1 MHTGE
6 GDIGRL
12 GDIVTW
18 NGRNRTHAYPGS
30 CGALTGSADGLLAPG
45 KLLTGDKFDI
55 WSTDTCRTFTFN
67 REGTTNVHGISV
79 DKFKLAD
86 DIFANG
92 TLCKVT
98 FRAFWNECFK

>member
-18 NGRNRTHAYPGS
+18 DGRNRTHAYPGS

-55 WSTDTCRTFTFN
+55 WSTDTCRCYQAQ
-67 REGTTNVHGISV
+67 
-79 DKFKLAD
+79 DQ
-86 DIFANG
+86 DIKNFYFLGN
-92 TLCKVT
+92 
-98 FRAFWNECFK
+98 

>member
-1 MHTGE
+1 MFTGE
-6 GDIGRL
+6 EDINKL
-12 GDIVTW
+12 GDIKSW
-18 NGRNRTHAYPGS
+18 NGNTRTDAFTGE
-30 CGALTGSADGLLAPG
+30 CGQIKGSADGLLAPG
-45 KLLTGDKFDI
+45 KLKALDSFDI